1 MESAWL
7 AQDEDHGLCKAS
19 SKLLVIQLCQCLWLT
34 LSSKFRL
41 TCENI
46 SEVLFVAM
54 VSTWLKSMLCCASC
68 SVSKQFAIPKQ
79 GNDVELLKDRR
90 RAVQS
95 MTFSV
100 WVWCILMYHMG
111 HIYLAQWSCRPCMK
125 RKKPEHALQ
134 WQLLVTVSQWVSFVM
149 CTILGPNICT
159 AWWNLCY
166 YLPQESACQVLQALQ
181 WLSNV
186 KASGSSSSYI
196 ICKLGMTRH
205 QSMLWSLTVLSHCL
219 VPVGW
224 NKHDAM
230 SGQQLPLTIYEKHSM

>member
-125 RKKPEHALQ
+125 RKKNQITHCNGNCLSLSVSECHLSCVLFLVLTFAL
-134 WQLLVTVSQWVSFVM
+134 LGGT
-149 CTILGPNICT
+149 CATICQKNRRARCCR
-159 AWWNLCY
+159 LC
-166 YLPQESACQVLQALQ
+166 
-181 WLSNV
+181 N
-186 KASGSSSSYI
+186 
-196 ICKLGMTRH
+196 
-205 QSMLWSLTVLSHCL
+205 
-219 VPVGW
+219 
-224 NKHDAM
+224 D
-230 SGQQLPLTIYEKHSM
+230 

>member
-46 SEVLFVAM
+46 SEVLFVAV
-54 VSTWLKSMLCCASC
+54 VSTWPMLCCASC

-95 MTFSV
+95 MTFQFESDV
-100 WVWCILMYHMG
+100 FWCIIWAISIWHSEAAVHVWKGKNQSTHCNGNCLSLSVSECHLSCVLFLVLT
-111 HIYLAQWSCRPCMK
+111 LALLGGTCATICQKNRRARCCR
-125 RKKPEHALQ
+125 
-134 WQLLVTVSQWVSFVM
+134 
-149 CTILGPNICT
+149 
-159 AWWNLCY
+159 LC
-166 YLPQESACQVLQALQ
+166 
-181 WLSNV
+181 N
-186 KASGSSSSYI
+186 
-196 ICKLGMTRH
+196 
-205 QSMLWSLTVLSHCL
+205 
-219 VPVGW
+219 
-224 NKHDAM
+224 D
-230 SGQQLPLTIYEKHSM
+230 